1 MALPSLYTEGTT
13 ASNLPLNSL
22 NNQYILELVLTAHI
36 VQVMLLYDR
45 SQGGEEGE
53 GWVLGVLT
61 SVYFLW
67 NFFVTIILKSRL
79 IFNVVK
85 SRFIFN
91 ACINKWR
98 IMYTWKFGR
107 IYYLYI
113 FLILWLISVLVGK
126 IWISGG
132 MEMENDADSVALMSM
147 FTEIRRKAGYETLV
161 FDW

>member
-1 MALPSLYTEGTT
+1 
-13 ASNLPLNSL
+13 
-22 NNQYILELVLTAHI
+22 
-36 VQVMLLYDR
+36 
-45 SQGGEEGE
+45 
-53 GWVLGVLT
+53 
-61 SVYFLW
+61 
-67 NFFVTIILKSRL
+67 
-79 IFNVVK
+79 
-85 SRFIFN
+85 
-91 ACINKWR
+91 
-98 IMYTWKFGR
+98 MYTWKFGR